1 MGLTEMDMGLKA
13 GGPLFAV
20 RDMERSLAFY
30 REVLGLEVV
39 NDFGANKVLTGG
51 LSLQTLETWAE
62 FLDKPVEDIRFGG
75 NDAEMYYV
83 AEDFDAFLDVLK
95 EHPETKLIR
104 PPVEHRWG
112 QRAVRLYDPD
122 GHIIEVG
129 ESLNKVA
136 KRFRDSGLSEE
147 GVARRMD
154 ISLEYARELLK

>member
-1 MGLTEMDMGLKA
+1 MGLRA

-20 RDMERSLAFY
+20 RDMERALAFY
-30 REVLGLEVV
+30 RGVLGLEVV
-39 NDFGANKVLTGG
+39 HDFGANVVLTGG

-62 FLDKPVEDIRFGG
+62 FLDKPTEDIRFGG

-83 AEDFDAFLDVLK
+83 AEDFDAFLGVLK
-95 EHPETKLIR
+95 DHPETKLVR
-104 PPVEHRWG
+104 LPVEHRWG

-136 KRFRDSGLSEE
+136 KRFRDSGLNEE

>member
-1 MGLTEMDMGLKA
+1 MGLKA

-20 RDMERSLAFY
+20 RDMKASLRFY
-30 REVLGLEVV
+30 QDVLGLEVV
-39 NDFGANKVLTGG
+39 QDFGANVVLTGG
-51 LSLQTLETWAE
+51 LSLQTLETWAQ
-62 FLDKPVEDIRFGG
+62 FLDKAPDDIRFRG

-83 AEDFDAFLDVLK
+83 ADDFDPFLGILK
-95 EHPETKLIR
+95 NHPEIKLVR

-129 ESLNKVA
+129 ESLSKVA
-136 KRFRDSGLSEE
+136 KRFRDSGLHEE

>member
-1 MGLTEMDMGLKA
+1 MELKA

-20 RDMERSLAFY
+20 REMERSLAFY
-30 REVLGLEVV
+30 RNVLGLEVV
-39 NDFGANKVLTGG
+39 NDFGANVVLTGG
-51 LSLQTLETWAE
+51 LSLQTLETWAD
-62 FLDKPVEDIRFGG
+62 FLDKAPEDIRFGG
-75 NDAEMYYV
+75 DDAEMYYV
-83 AEDFDAFLDVLK
+83 ADDFDAFLGVLK
-95 EHPETKLIR
+95 DHREVKLVR
-104 PPVEHRWG
+104 PPIEHRWG

-136 KRFRDSGLSEE
+136 KRFRDSGLNEE

>member
-1 MGLTEMDMGLKA
+1 MGLRA

-20 RDMERSLAFY
+20 RDMERALAFY
-30 REVLGLEVV
+30 RGVLGLEVV
-39 NDFGANKVLTGG
+39 HDFGANVVLTGG

-62 FLDKPVEDIRFGG
+62 FLDKPTEDIRFGG

-83 AEDFDAFLDVLK
+83 AEDFDAFLGVLK
-95 EHPETKLIR
+95 DHRETRLVR

-129 ESLNKVA
+129 ESLDKVA
-136 KRFRDSGLSEE
+136 KRFRDSGLNEE

>member
-1 MGLTEMDMGLKA
+1 MGLKA

-20 RDMERSLAFY
+20 RDMARSLAFY

-62 FLDKPVEDIRFGG
+62 FLDKQTGDIRFGG

-83 AEDFDAFLDVLK
+83 ADDYDAFLTILK
-95 EHPETKLIR
+95 DHPEADLVR

-112 QRAVRLYDPD
+112 QRAVRLHDPD

-129 ESLNKVA
+129 ESLSKVA
-136 KRFRDSGLSEE
+136 KRFRDSGLHEE

>member
-1 MGLTEMDMGLKA
+1 MGLKA

-20 RDMERSLAFY
+20 RDMERALAFY
-30 REVLGLEVV
+30 RDVLGLEVV
-39 NDFGANKVLTGG
+39 HDFGANVVLTGG

-62 FLDKPVEDIRFGG
+62 FLDKPAEDILFGA
-75 NDAEMYYV
+75 NDTEMYYI
-83 AEDFDAFLDVLK
+83 ADNFDTILSILK
-95 EHPETKLIR
+95 DYPQIELVC

-112 QRAVRLYDPD
+112 QRAVRLYDPG
-122 GHIIEVG
+122 GHMIEVG

-136 KRFRDSGLSEE
+136 KRFRDSGLNEE

>member
-1 MGLTEMDMGLKA
+1 MDMGLKA

-20 RDMERSLAFY
+20 RDMERALAFY
-30 REVLGLEVV
+30 RDVLGLEVV
-39 NDFGANKVLTGG
+39 HDFGANVVLTGG

-62 FLDKPVEDIRFGG
+62 FLDKPAEDIRFGG
-75 NDAEMYYV
+75 NDAQMYYIS
-83 AEDFDAFLDVLK
+83 DNFDTILSILK
-95 EHPETKLIR
+95 DYPQIELVC

-122 GHIIEVG
+122 GHIIEIG

-136 KRFRDSGLSEE
+136 KRFRDSGLNEE

>member
-1 MGLTEMDMGLKA
+1 MGLRA

-20 RDMERSLAFY
+20 RDMERALAFY
-30 REVLGLEVV
+30 RGVLGLEVV
-39 NDFGANKVLTGG
+39 HDFGANVVLTGG

-62 FLDKPVEDIRFGG
+62 FLDKPTEIIRFGG

-83 AEDFDAFLDVLK
+83 AEDFDAFLGVLK
-95 EHPETKLIR
+95 DHPETKLGR

-129 ESLNKVA
+129 ESLDKVA
-136 KRFRDSGLSEE
+136 KRFRDSGLNEE

>member
-1 MGLTEMDMGLKA
+1 MGLKA

-30 REVLGLEVV
+30 RDVLGLEVV
-39 NDFGANKVLTGG
+39 NDFGANVVLTGG
-51 LSLQTLETWAE
+51 LSLQTLETWVE
-62 FLDKPVEDIRFGG
+62 FLDKLPDDIRFGG

-83 AEDFDAFLDVLK
+83 AEDFDAFLGDLK
-95 EHPETKLIR
+95 DHPEAKLVR
-104 PPVEHRWG
+104 SPVEHRWG

-136 KRFRDSGLSEE
+136 KRFRDSGLNEE

-154 ISLEYARELLK
+154 ISLEFARELLK

>member
-1 MGLTEMDMGLKA
+1 MGLKA
-13 GGPLFAV
+13 GGPLFVV

-39 NDFGANKVLTGG
+39 NDFGANKVLAGG

-62 FLDKPVEDIRFGG
+62 FLNKAREDVRFGG

-83 AEDFDAFLDVLK
+83 AEDFDAFLGVLK
-95 EHPETKLIR
+95 EHPKTKLVRSPI
-104 PPVEHRWG
+104 EHRWG

-129 ESLNKVA
+129 ESLEKVA
-136 KRFRDSGLSEE
+136 KRFRDSGLNEE